1 MGKEKN
7 QLLLTE
13 GWGTLGELVAG
24 EALDWGFVNCI
35 ELMKSSP
42 RLFCALKFMTLCR
55 LHV

>member
-13 GWGTLGELVAG
+13 GWGTLGELVQE

-35 ELMKSSP
+35 ESM
-42 RLFCALKFMTLCR
+42 
-55 LHV
+55 